1 MIICPWCNSKQWKL
15 VNRSVNLPSWDKYRC
30 KQCGKLFY
38 RYENT
43 RYEKE
48 YDPKHERKE
57 KL

>member
-15 VNRSVNLPSWDKYRC
+15 VNRSVNLPSWDEYRC

-48 YDPKHERKE
+48 GDPKHER
-57 KL
+57 